1 MTSFWKRLMGRSAD
15 PGEQRVEGEGVESA
29 EERQLYNEGVDGRS
43 ADAYAEQRL
52 GGFNPSS
59 FVDDEFKP

>member
-1 MTSFWKRLMGRSAD
+1 MTSFWKRLMGRSPD
-15 PGEQRVEGEGVESA
+15 PGEQRTEGESVESP
-29 EERQLYNEGVDGRS
+29 EERRLYAEGVDGRG

-52 GGFNPSS
+52 GGFNPAS